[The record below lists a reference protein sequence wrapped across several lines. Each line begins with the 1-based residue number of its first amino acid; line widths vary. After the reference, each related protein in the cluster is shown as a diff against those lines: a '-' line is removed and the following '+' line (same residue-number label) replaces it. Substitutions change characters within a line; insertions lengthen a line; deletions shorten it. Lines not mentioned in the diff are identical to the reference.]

1 MTAVH
6 QNQHRSLPEL
16 PYATSGADVAQVVA
30 LLVPLIGERGA
41 AILGAFYGGA
51 PSKAY
56 MDPGLFESALNFVAG
71 DPQTYAED
79 AGEDYPYLPADEPG
93 FFDSDRDVPFYLA
106 RLADADPELAA
117 VITTGGTLL
126 GQKREGQLA
135 RQAEEDVEAIPG
147 VLAEAAATTAAAVGD
162 AAAGAGAV
170 AGDVLGSV
178 AGGVGKGLGA
188 GVGAFVTGGGFW
200 ALLVLAAVVVVL
212 LSRQGVL

>member
-1 MTAVH
+1 MSALH
-6 QNQHRSLPEL
+6 ENQHRELPEL
-16 PYATSGADVAQVVA
+16 AYATSGADVAQVVA

-56 MDPGLFESALNFVAG
+56 MDPGLFEGALNLALG

-79 AGEDYPYLPADEPG
+79 AGEDYPYLPADKPG
-93 FFDSDRDVPFYLA
+93 FFESERDVPFYLG

-117 VITTGGTLL
+117 IITTGGTLL
-126 GQKREGQLA
+126 GNKRDAQLDQ
-135 RQAEEDVEAIPG
+135 QAAEDVAAIPG
-147 VLAEAAATTAAAVGD
+147 VVAEAAQTTAAAVGD

-170 AGDVLGSV
+170 VGDVLGSV
-178 AGGVGKGLGA
+178 AGGVGQGLGA
-188 GVGAFVTGGGFW
+188 GVSSFVTGGGFW

-212 LSRQGVL
+212 LARQGVL